1 MVVNL
6 HRVPGMN
13 APVPTANRVLQMATE
28 HGALTTGFGDR
39 IGSLAPGKAADM
51 VVVDWASIAMPYLAP
66 NVAVV
71 DAVLYRGHSAGVQ
84 AVLVGGEP
92 IFRDGRFT
100 RLDRDAVL
108 AELARSLAG
117 PPSAQEEQGAKLA
130 AALVPRVRKFFD
142 GWPISGHL
150 PFYEVNSRT

>member
-1 MVVNL
+1 
-6 HRVPGMN
+6 
-13 APVPTANRVLQMATE
+13 
-28 HGALTTGFGDR
+28 
-39 IGSLAPGKAADM
+39 
-51 VVVDWASIAMPYLAP
+51 
-66 NVAVV
+66 
-71 DAVLYRGHSAGVQ
+71 
-84 AVLVGGEP
+84 VLVGGEP

-130 AALVPRVRKFFD
+130 AALVPRVRTFFD